1 MEVTRAQGKG
11 GLRQLMV
18 TPTFVFSVTVVTMA
32 ILAFGTTQT
41 YLRFSSSGPARTC
54 GASGCASPDA
64 SHRAQGG
71 TPPQPATSPDVSAS
85 GSHRS
90 KTGHSARRGA
100 YVVISL
106 RAGKTVSGGF
116 VATIL
121 ITERHA
127 APVRD
132 WQLWVRYPGVR
143 ITWLTGATWARDAD
157 GAVII
162 TPLPGAP
169 PLREGTSL
177 PVAFGASGVPSGP
190 FDCLFNNARC
200 HISP

>member
-1 MEVTRAQGKG
+1 MGDNRAQARG

-18 TPTFVFSVTVVTMA
+18 TPTFVFSVTIVTMA

-54 GASGCASPDA
+54 AASGCASPDA
-64 SHRAQGG
+64 SHRAQSG
-71 TPPQPATSPDVSAS
+71 TPGQQATSPDLSTG
-85 GSHRS
+85 GSHGSKPGRS
-90 KTGHSARRGA
+90 PRHGS

-106 RAGKTVSGGF
+106 RTGKTAPGGF

-121 ITERHA
+121 IMERRA
-127 APVRD
+127 TPVSGWR
-132 WQLWVRYPGVR
+132 LWVRYPGVR
-143 ITWLTGATWARDAD
+143 INWLTGATWARGAD

-177 PVAFGASGVPSGP
+177 PVTFGASGVPDGQ
-190 FDCLFNNARC
+190 FDCLFDGARC
-200 HISP
+200 HISR